1 MTYLLIVSSKLHQE
15 LVIVKHLKGFLNDL
29 NLLQVWVWND
39 VRVGWLDV
47 VEDRIASSSAQS
59 DSKVALSCGSVVG
72 SGGAV
77 CRHLCCMD

>member
-15 LVIVKHLKGFLNDL
+15 LVIVEHLEGFLNDL
-29 NLLQVWVWND
+29 NLFQVWVRNG

-59 DSKVALSCGSVVG
+59 GSKVALSCSSVVG

-77 CRHLCCMD
+77 CRHLCRMD